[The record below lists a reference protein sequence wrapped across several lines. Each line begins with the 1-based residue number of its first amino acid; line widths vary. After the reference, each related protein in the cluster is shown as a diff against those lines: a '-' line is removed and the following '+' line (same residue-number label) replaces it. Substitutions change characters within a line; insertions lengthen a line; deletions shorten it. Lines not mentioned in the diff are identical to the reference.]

1 MAEKKKETKKKSNTW
16 IWIVIAIAVVLILF
30 IALKNYNVNDGEAA
44 DDISGLDIGENPD
57 LGVDDINSLQVSQ
70 EDIIP

>member
-1 MAEKKKETKKKSNTW
+1 MNLFTSMIFLT
-16 IWIVIAIAVVLILF
+16 VVLILF